1 MDHLSRSLL
10 NTYTAQPLDRVAH
23 GRKDEAW
30 LTKQAMHPDAQ
41 FLVLNN
47 HNIMAHGQ
55 QPLILNQSQFQQLNI
70 PQQPSLL
77 GMKDSGTEQVSPVFK
92 FNSKAPETELAPLLN
107 NSEFSDT
114 DTFEAHPLREITQFL
129 DHDTASMYA
138 YASILNHWHETTR
151 FCTRCG
157 TGLEQKEGGV
167 MQQCTNDD
175 CRHIEFPR
183 INSAV
188 IMRVTHGDKILLARQ
203 DTWPE
208 GRYSVLA
215 GFVEVG
221 ETLESAVQREVME
234 EVNVPVENVNYHS
247 SQPWPFPNSLMLGYT
262 AEAVATEFELEQD
275 DIAEAMWLTAAELK
289 QKMLE
294 GTVMPPPNLS
304 ISYRLI
310 NDWFVEQTGQ
320 QLSEYQSQLPWHE
333 EAE

>member
-10 NTYTAQPLDRVAH
+10 NTYAAQPLDRVAH
-23 GRKDEAW
+23 GRKNKDW
-30 LTKQAMHPDAQ
+30 LAEQVSHPSAQ

-47 HNIMAHGQ
+47 HNIMVHGQ
-55 QPLILNQSQFQQLNI
+55 QPLILTQSQFQQLNTT
-70 PQQPSLL
+70 QQPSLL
-77 GMKDSGTEQVSPVFK
+77 GMKYSGTEQAHPVFK

-107 NSEFSDT
+107 NVEFIDVN
-114 DTFEAHPLREITQFL
+114 TFDVYPLREITPLL
-129 DHDTASMYA
+129 DHNTASMYA

-157 TGLEQKEGGV
+157 TGLAQKEGGV
-167 MQQCTNDD
+167 MQQCTNED

-234 EVNVPVENVNYHS
+234 EVSVPVKNVNYHS

-275 DIAEAMWLTAAELK
+275 DIAEAMWLTADGLK
-289 QKMLE
+289 RKMLE
-294 GTVMPPPNLS
+294 GTVMPPPNVS
-304 ISYRLI
+304 ISYGLI
-310 NDWFVEQTGQ
+310 NDWFIEQTGQ
-320 QLSEYQSQLPWHE
+320 QLSDYQSQLPWHE
-333 EAE
+333 EA